1 MTLGEQIRQ
10 AREAKN
16 LSQEELAS
24 RLQVSRQAV
33 SKWENDLSRPQ
44 GINQEMLMQ
53 ILDMELYKEELVSEV
68 TANIRP
74 KKRWWIWVL
83 VFFVLLPVLVL
94 VLNYEGKKISIPPQI
109 TSITFY
115 DEDQE
120 MVESEALWYD
130 ASRIESILIQWEGGT
145 PETIK
150 MFATPS
156 GSETMEET
164 ELLITKGVRDG
175 DQVELLDAD
184 TLKNHFQIHVYF
196 QLDFGNVIVDS
207 ELYNVFNHSDLLS
220 E

>member
-16 LSQEELAS
+16 MSQEELAS

-44 GINQEMLMQ
+44 GINQKMLIQ
-53 ILDMELYKEELVSEV
+53 LLDMELSKEESVSAQN
-68 TANIRP
+68 TITRT
-74 KKRWWIWVL
+74 KKKWWIWL
-83 VFFVLLPVLVL
+83 IILLLIMPLL
-94 VLNYEGKKISIPPQI
+94 ILILNYEGKNVSTLPQI

-115 DEDQE
+115 DGDQE
-120 MVESEALWYD
+120 KIESEALWYN
-130 ASRIESILIQWEGGT
+130 AAVMESILIQWEGGT

-164 ELLITKGVRDG
+164 ELLLTKVVRDG

-184 TLKNHFQIHVYF
+184 SLKEHFQIHVYF

-207 ELYNVFNHSDLLS
+207 ELYNVFDHTDLLS